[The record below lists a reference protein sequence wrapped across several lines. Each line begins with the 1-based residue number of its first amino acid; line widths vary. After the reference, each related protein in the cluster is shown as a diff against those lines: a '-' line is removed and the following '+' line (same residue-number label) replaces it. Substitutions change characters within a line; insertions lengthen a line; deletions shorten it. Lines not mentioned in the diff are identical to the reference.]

1 MKPNSGSHITMPAD
15 ANRKPATATRTVR
28 RAGAPAATHVEADI
42 CVIGSGA
49 AGTSAALEAA
59 RLGRKVVLIDSLPA
73 LGGQAVNSIIGTFC
87 GFFSNGLSCYQTVY
101 GVADSILRDLG
112 ARNALH
118 FRRTPHT
125 TVVMYD
131 EVALSRWIEEE
142 VRKAGVTV
150 VLGAVLREAHV
161 AGRRIEELS
170 IATRYGDV
178 RVKAKGF
185 VDASGDAALA
195 WLAGLPCREAADGPV
210 YGTQMVVLENVD
222 EAHHP
227 VREEMT
233 ERLAAK
239 GLSGGLTRI
248 QGFSFL
254 FQGRGTALVNLTHV
268 ETPLEPLEASRL
280 SLEGKHQADTV
291 VAWLK
296 TEYPKA
302 FAKANVRS
310 YGFPG
315 IRQTRWIAGRHQITV
330 DEVRSGTMYAD
341 AIARTSWPIEL
352 HDTPQGYVWEQFG
365 DDHMHYVPFGALI
378 SPEADNYVAAGR
390 CIDGD
395 TAALSSVRVMGPCIA
410 MGAAAANALDMAGT
424 GSVHQLDMVE
434 LKQRLHDNVE
444 RR

>member
-1 MKPNSGSHITMPAD
+1 MTAAST
-15 ANRKPATATRTVR
+15 RKPATATRIVR
-28 RAGAPAATHVEADI
+28 RTGSAHHGTVEADI

-49 AGTSAALEAA
+49 AGISAALEAT
-59 RLGRKVVLIDSLPA
+59 RLGRKVALIDSQPQI
-73 LGGQAVNSIIGTFC
+73 GGQAVNSIIGTFC
-87 GFFSNGLSCYQTVY
+87 GFYSNSLACFQTVY
-101 GVADSILRDLG
+101 GIAGDILRDLG
-112 ARNALH
+112 AAGALH

-131 EVALSRWIEEE
+131 EVALSRWIEEQ
-142 VRKAGVTV
+142 VRQAGITV
-150 VLGAVLREAHV
+150 VLGAVLRQAQMS
-161 AGRRIEELS
+161 GRRIERLEL
-170 IATRYGDV
+170 ATRYGDLDV
-178 RVKAKGF
+178 TARGF

-239 GLSGGLTRI
+239 GLAGGLTRI

-268 ETPLEPLEASRL
+268 ETPLEPVAASRL
-280 SLEGKHQADTV
+280 TLEGKAQADTV
-291 VAWLK
+291 VAWLRA
-296 TEYPKA
+296 EYPKA
-302 FAKANVRS
+302 FAKAKVRG
-310 YGFPG
+310 YGAPG
-315 IRQTRWIAGRHQITV
+315 IRQTRWIAGKHQITV
-330 DEVRSGTMYAD
+330 DEVRRGVKYPD

-365 DDHMHYVPFGALI
+365 DDHMHYVPFASLV

-410 MGAAAANALDMAGT
+410 MGAAAAHALDIAGD
-424 GSVHQLDMVE
+424 GSVHQIDMSA
-434 LKQRLHDNVE
+434 LKTRVRDNVE
-444 RR
+444 RRD

>member
-1 MKPNSGSHITMPAD
+1 MPAD
-15 ANRKPATATRTVR
+15 TPRKPATATRLVT
-28 RAGAPAATHVEADI
+28 RARDSQPIKVEADV

-59 RLGRKVVLIDSLPA
+59 KLGRTVVLIDSLPA

-87 GFFSNGLSCYQTVY
+87 GFFSNGLGCYQTVF
-101 GVADSILRDLG
+101 GVADDILRDLG
-112 ARNALH
+112 AKGALH
-118 FRRTPHT
+118 YRRTPHT

-131 EVALSRWIEEE
+131 EIALSRWIEEA
-142 VRKAGVTV
+142 VRQAGIRI
-150 VLGAVLREAHV
+150 VLGAVMRAAHMQ
-161 AGRRIEELS
+161 GRRIARLDL
-170 IATRYGDV
+170 ATRYGDV
-178 RVKAKGF
+178 EITASGF

-210 YGTQMVVLENVD
+210 YGTQMVVLEHVE

-227 VREEMT
+227 EREEMT
-233 ERLAAK
+233 QRLASR

-268 ETPLEPLEASRL
+268 QTPLEPLEASRL
-280 SLEGKHQADTV
+280 TLEGKHQADAV

-296 TEYPKA
+296 REYPAAFGKA
-302 FAKANVRS
+302 AVRG

-315 IRQTRWIAGRHQITV
+315 IRQTRWIAGRWQIKV
-330 DEVRSGTMYAD
+330 EEVRAGVKYDD

-365 DDHMHYVPFGALI
+365 EDHMHYVPFGALV

-410 MGAAAANALDMAGT
+410 MGAAAAHALDIAGE
-424 GSVHQLDMVE
+424 GSVHQIDMAE
-434 LKQRLHDNVE
+434 LKRRVHDNVE
-444 RR
+444 RRD

>member
-1 MKPNSGSHITMPAD
+1 MPAD
-15 ANRKPATATRTVR
+15 TSRTPMTATRLVR
-28 RAGAPAATHVEADI
+28 RASGAEPSRVDVDI
-42 CVIGSGA
+42 CVVGSGA
-49 AGTSAALEAA
+49 AGISAALEAA
-59 RLGRKVVLIDSLPA
+59 RLGRKVALIDSLPA
-73 LGGQAVNSIIGTFC
+73 LGGKAVNSIIGTFC
-87 GFFSNGLSCYQTVY
+87 GFFSNGLSCFQTVH
-101 GVADSILRDLG
+101 GIADGILRDLD
-112 ARNALH
+112 AKSALH

-131 EVALSRWIEEE
+131 EIALSRWIEEE
-142 VRKAGVTV
+142 VRKAGITV
-150 VLGAVLREAHV
+150 VLGAVMRAAHME
-161 AGRRIEELS
+161 GRRIARLDF
-170 IATRYGDV
+170 ATRYGDV
-178 RVKAKGF
+178 EVTARGF

-233 ERLAAK
+233 QRLADK
-239 GLSGGLTRI
+239 GLAGGLTRI

-280 SLEGKHQADTV
+280 SLEGKAQADTV
-291 VAWLK
+291 IAWLK
-296 TEYPKA
+296 REYPAA
-302 FAKANVRS
+302 FPKANVRA

-315 IRQTRWIAGRHQITV
+315 IRQTRWIAARQQIKV
-330 DEVRSGTMYAD
+330 DEVRSGMKYPD

-365 DDHMHYVPFGALI
+365 DDHMHYVPFGALV

-410 MGAAAANALDMAGT
+410 MGAAAVHALDIAGE
-424 GSVHQLDMVE
+424 GSVHQIDMGE
-434 LKQRLHDNVE
+434 LKRRVHDNVE
-444 RR
+444 RRE

>member
-1 MKPNSGSHITMPAD
+1 MTAD
-15 ANRKPATATRTVR
+15 PNRKPATATRLVR
-28 RAGAPAATHVEADI
+28 RPPQSSAARLDVDI

-59 RLGRKVVLIDSLPA
+59 KLGRRVALIDGLPQ

-87 GFFSNGLSCYQTVY
+87 GFFSNGLACHQTVY
-101 GVADSILRDLG
+101 GVADGILRDLG
-112 ARNALH
+112 ANGALH
-118 FRRTPHT
+118 YRRTPHT

-142 VRKAGVTV
+142 VRKAGITV
-150 VLGAVLREAHV
+150 VLGAVMRAAHV
-161 AGRRIEELS
+161 DGRRITRLEL
-170 IATRYGDV
+170 ATRYGDV
-178 RVKAKGF
+178 SVSARGF

-222 EAHHP
+222 EQHHP
-227 VREEMT
+227 EREEMAQ
-233 ERLAAK
+233 RLRDK
-239 GLSGGLTRI
+239 GLAGGLTRI

-280 SLEGKHQADTV
+280 SLEGKTQADKV

-296 TEYPKA
+296 AEYPRA
-302 FAKANVRS
+302 FGKANVRG

-315 IRQTRWIAGRHQITV
+315 IRQTRWIAGAHQITV
-330 DEVRSGTMYAD
+330 DEVRSGVKYAD

-352 HDTPQGYVWEQFG
+352 HDTPQGYIWEQFG

-410 MGAAAANALDMAGT
+410 MGAAAAHALDLAGE
-424 GSVHQLDMVE
+424 GSVHQLDLST
-434 LKQRLHDNVE
+434 LKQRVHDNVE
-444 RR
+444 RRE

>member
-1 MKPNSGSHITMPAD
+1 MTD
-15 ANRKPATATRTVR
+15 ATVRKPSTATRSVR
-28 RAGAPAATHVEADI
+28 RLASVAAQQLDVDI

-49 AGTSAALEAA
+49 AGTAAALEAA
-59 RLGRKVVLIDSLPA
+59 RLGRKVALVDGLPQ

-87 GFFSNGLSCYQTVY
+87 GFYSNGLDCYQTVH
-101 GVADSILRDLG
+101 GIADGILHDLDAKG
-112 ARNALH
+112 ALH

-131 EVALSRWIEEE
+131 EVALSRWIEEA
-142 VRKAGVTV
+142 VRKAGITV
-150 VLGAVLREAHV
+150 LMGAVMRNV
-161 AGRRIEELS
+161 RMNGRRIERLEL
-170 IATRYGDV
+170 ATRYGDV
-178 RVKAKGF
+178 SLTARGF

-195 WLAGLPCREAADGPV
+195 WLAGLPCQEAADGPI
-210 YGTQMVVLENVD
+210 YGTQMVVLEHVD

-227 VREEMT
+227 EREALA
-233 ERLAAK
+233 ERLVAK
-239 GLSGGLTRI
+239 GLAAGLTRI
-248 QGFSFL
+248 QGFSFV

-280 SLEGKHQADTV
+280 ALEGKAQADKV
-291 VAWLK
+291 VAFLK
-296 TEYPKA
+296 AEYPKA
-302 FAKANVRS
+302 FAQSRVRS

-315 IRQTRWIAGRHQITV
+315 IRQTRWIVGRQQITA
-330 DEVRSGTMYAD
+330 DDVRQGVKYAD

-365 DDHMHYVPFGALI
+365 DDHMHYVPFGSLV

-410 MGAAAANALDMAGT
+410 MGAAAANALEIAGE
-424 GSVHQLDMVE
+424 GSVHQIDMAE
-434 LKQRLHDNVE
+434 LSRRVRDNVE
-444 RR
+444 RRD